1 MIKKVFASLSNVL
14 GIFALTLIG
23 FGMLAAPAAAQTS
36 ESSNSNE
43 QFESLRSDVGIH
55 GLTANIHT
63 FSDFTYLGND
73 TLRTDGSTEIEF
85 VYRDVR
91 MMMERV
97 GVGFQVLTSFFV
109 DGPNASFG
117 VGSWGV
123 GPIIRAYPLR
133 TDQFQPYVQAN
144 ALLGNNLAVSELANT
159 RNGGDGFRMRLGL
172 RAGMAW
178 RINNSLGVFTEVGY
192 DWESSTFFKADA
204 RALQANIGIDYYL
217 FN

>member
-1 MIKKVFASLSNVL
+1 MIKKVFGSFSSSLSIFVL
-14 GIFALTLIG
+14 TVIAIGILT
-23 FGMLAAPAAAQTS
+23 APAVAQNMGADDD
-36 ESSNSNE
+36 SN

-63 FSDFTYLGND
+63 LSNFSYLGND
-73 TLRTDGSTEIEF
+73 TLQTDGSSELEF

-91 MMMERV
+91 MVTERL

-109 DGPNASFG
+109 DGPDASFG

-123 GPIIRAYPLR
+123 GPIVRAYPLR
-133 TDQFQPYVQAN
+133 SDQFQPYIQAN
-144 ALLGNNLAVSELANT
+144 SLFGNNLAVSELANT
-159 RNGGDGFRMRLGL
+159 ANGGNGFRVRLGL
-172 RAGMAW
+172 RAGMAF
-178 RINNSLGVFTEVGY
+178 RITGDLGIFTEIGY
-192 DWESSTFFKADA
+192 DWESSKLFKADA